1 MDSVGSR
8 IRDIVSRHLGVPP
21 EKITESARFI
31 EDLGADSL
39 DTLEL
44 LIIFEE
50 AFGCEVPD
58 EAAESIHTV
67 GDAQRYLEAK
77 VKT

>member
-1 MDSVGSR
+1 MDSVGHR

-21 EKITESARFI
+21 EKITDSARFI

-44 LIIFEE
+44 LIAFEE

-58 EAAESIHTV
+58 EAAEAIRTV
-67 GDAQRYLEAK
+67 GDAQRYLEGKAK
-77 VKT
+77 T